1 MERININPYKGKIW
15 LELIEMEAGGLNVTG
30 HNIVSEKGKVVAIGE
45 GVKNI
50 ATGDTLYVKAWGLDH
65 VAIDGKNYYV
75 ADIDSKAILG
85 KELGKE

>member
-1 MERININPYKGKIW
+1 MEGININPYKGKIW
-15 LELIEMEAGGLNVTG
+15 IELIEMEAGGLSVIG
-30 HNIVSEKGKVVAIGE
+30 HNIVSEKGKVIAVGE
-45 GVKNI
+45 GVDDVGV
-50 ATGDTLYVKAWGLDH
+50 GDTLYVKAWGLDH